1 MNTRQVV
8 LCHAVRT
15 SIGTYGDSFEDV
27 PAPDRGP
34 VAIGET
40 LKLGFASPL

>member
-15 SIGTYGDSFEDV
+15 SLGTYGDSLKDV
-27 PAPDRGP
+27 PAPDRGA
-34 VAIGET
+34 VAIRET